1 MALSQALANR
11 LWYYKPMGKIWD
23 MNDEG
28 KAKIKAYAQERYKN
42 SSEVVSCANCNKQYK
57 VAISRVALGR
67 GKYCS
72 RLCKGQYSRGKR
84 VSVDTEFKK
93 GQKPW
98 NAGTGE
104 FTNCIICTKK
114 LRVQPNRKNAY
125 CSIKCMSIA
134 STRIYT
140 CAFCS
145 KEFSI
150 KGRGGIKIPKYCS
163 NKCQGLGSRGANH
176 PMWNGGSSKEREIAK
191 GRVEYKNWRTSVF
204 TRDDFTCQLCFARG
218 VPLEADHI
226 KQWALYPELRYEITN
241 GRTLCKPCHRKTPT
255 WGRLNR
261 GTV

>member
-11 LWYYKPMGKIWD
+11 LWYNKPMGKIWD

-98 NAGTGE
+98 NAGLRYSGSMKGANYPTWKGDLVGYDGLHRWVKRTYTFDDCCYHCGRTDKRLDLANITGVYGRE
-104 FTNCIICTKK
+104 KENWIK
-114 LRVQPNRKNAY
+114 LCRG
-125 CSIKCMSIA
+125 CHIKED
-134 STRIYT
+134 RINP
-140 CAFCS
+140 
-145 KEFSI
+145 K
-150 KGRGGIKIPKYCS
+150 RPKY
-163 NKCQGLGSRGANH
+163 KLG
-176 PMWNGGSSKEREIAK
+176 K
-191 GRVEYKNWRTSVF
+191 G
-204 TRDDFTCQLCFARG
+204 
-218 VPLEADHI
+218 
-226 KQWALYPELRYEITN
+226 
-241 GRTLCKPCHRKTPT
+241 
-255 WGRLNR
+255 WG
-261 GTV
+261 